1 MDMLQRLRFGWVS
14 LLLAAVFLLLPEAVV
29 LGASCGPPPPA
40 KPHRRKAGESFPP
53 LPLPATPLRRTER
66 KRPPAPPA
74 LISKV
79 AYGKIIR
86 DPKTGR
92 TYRDW
97 TTDPGDIATLLGW
110 VNKNLKINYRAID
123 SDYSK
128 ESFNPAEIPILYMT
142 GHEGFELTDEVR
154 AKLARFVMDGGYLL
168 GDACCGS
175 AAFWESYLAEMKRI
189 FRGRE
194 IFKLEA
200 DHPIYNAYYRIG
212 KVEFQVEGKGRYKA
226 LPELWGINIGCRT
239 AVVLTRYDLSCGWSG
254 HVHDNGRRVTPSDA
268 VKLGANLVTYMLA
281 SYQLGR
287 ASASEMVYY
296 QADAMER
303 DEFVVAQIR
312 HEGDWDPH
320 PSGLVNLLRYLD
332 RNSTMDLLFKRV
344 EVTVG
349 EADAF
354 RYPVMYMTGHRPFSW
369 TGDERKVLRR
379 YFADGGVLIANAC
392 CGRKAFDESF
402 RREMKA
408 VFAGT
413 GVGLEELSGGHP
425 LYQSLYRIERAGY
438 TPMVMETDPGL
449 ARPVLEG
456 VTVEGRVS
464 VIYSRYGMGG
474 SWEKVERPY
483 ALAYDQDSALKV
495 GMNCI
500 VYALTH

>member
-1 MDMLQRLRFGWVS
+1 MGTVRRPQLKS
-14 LLLAAVFLLLPEAVV
+14 ALLFLTMALLLPEVV
-29 LGASCGPPPPA
+29 ALGASCGPPPPA
-40 KPHRRKAGESFPP
+40 APQRRKAGESFPP

-79 AYGKIIR
+79 AYGKVVR

-110 VNKNLKINYRAID
+110 VNNNLKINYRAID
-123 SDYSK
+123 SDYSQ

-175 AAFWESYLAEMKRI
+175 AAFWESYLSEVKRI
-189 FRGRE
+189 FPGRE
-194 IFKLEA
+194 IFKLEP

-212 KVEFQVEGKGRYKA
+212 QVEFQVEGKGKQKA
-226 LPELWGINIGCRT
+226 VPEFWGINIGCRT
-239 AVVLTRYDLSCGWSG
+239 AVVLSPYDLSCGWSG
-254 HVHDNGRRVTPSDA
+254 HVHDNGKRVTPADA

-303 DEFVVAQIR
+303 DEFVVAQVR

-332 RNSTMDLLFKRV
+332 KNSTMDLLFKRM

-349 EADAF
+349 QADAF

-369 TGDERKVLRR
+369 TDQERAALRR

-392 CGRKAFDESF
+392 CGRKAFDDSF
-402 RREMKA
+402 RREIAA
-408 VFAGT
+408 VFAGA
-413 GVGLEELSGGHP
+413 GAGLEELSAGHP
-425 LYQSLYRIERAGY
+425 LYQSLYRIDRAGY
-438 TPMVMETDPGL
+438 TPMVLETDPGL
-449 ARPVLEG
+449 TRPVLEG
-456 VTVEGRVS
+456 VTVEGRMA

-483 ALAYDQDSALKV
+483 ALAYDEDSALKM
-495 GMNCI
+495 GMNCV